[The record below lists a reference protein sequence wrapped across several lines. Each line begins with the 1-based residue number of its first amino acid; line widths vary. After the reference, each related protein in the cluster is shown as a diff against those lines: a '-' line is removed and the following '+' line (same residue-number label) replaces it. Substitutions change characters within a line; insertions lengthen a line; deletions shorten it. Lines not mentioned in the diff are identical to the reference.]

1 MIRMLNPLAAVL
13 LLASCTGTEM
23 VNNPEPLATPKVVIT
38 PESASVRVDST
49 IMMSAIYIDEKGDS
63 LNESMMWQS
72 SDTAIASIGM
82 DGTTAGRS
90 AGQTLIVA
98 SAYGLSDTA
107 MITVEANPIRR
118 TGTLVRGPVSYD
130 HADGSVTLE
139 LNSEGK
145 PVLTFGDDFESV
157 NGPRLEVFLSK
168 SGLPSDG
175 ITLGKLRQLS
185 GAHSYELPAGVAIDT
200 YDYVIVYC
208 VAFNVVFGTAQ
219 LN

>member
-1 MIRMLNPLAAVL
+1 MKNLLTPLAAVL
-13 LLASCTGTEM
+13 LLVSCTGTEM
-23 VNNPEPLATPKVVIT
+23 VNNPAPLVTPKVVIT

-63 LNESMMWQS
+63 LNESIVWWS
-72 SDTAIASIGM
+72 SDTAVATMGV
-82 DGTTAGRS
+82 DGTVTGQS
-90 AGQTLIVA
+90 AGQAMIVA
-98 SAYGLSDTA
+98 GARGLSDTA
-107 MITVEANPIRR
+107 IVTVEGVPIRR

-130 HADGSVTLE
+130 HADGSVALE

-145 PVLTFGDDFESV
+145 PVLSFGADFESV

-175 ITLGKLRQLS
+175 ITLGKLRQVS
-185 GAHSYELPAGVAIDT
+185 GAHSYELPSGVAIDT

-219 LN
+219 LK